1 MGKQKKII
9 SLAKIVLLNQV
20 LLFLLS
26 ITEKSS
32 AEAKKIKVVS
42 PICTFA
48 DIAKNIGGDRVDV
61 INLSDGLNDPHFV
74 EPRPS
79 MIIHMRNA
87 EVVIPI
93 GLRLDLWF
101 FSLIEKSAN
110 PKIFEGSS
118 GFIRTY
124 EGVRILEVP
133 EYKFGQP
140 RIGDIHPEGNPHY
153 WLPPDNAKAIAMNIA
168 KKLSEL
174 YPEDKEFFIKNTE
187 IFTKKI
193 DEAVEDLKREFSRF
207 EGVKAVQYHKTFTYF
222 ADFFKI
228 KIVGEMEPYPGIP
241 PTPSHI
247 SQLAEKMKK
256 EGVELIIYEPFRN
269 KKDVEKLSK
278 ITSAIPTQIY
288 ADCVPQINELKDYI
302 SLIRYNIRK
311 IILNIEERE
320 NNKKEK

>member
-1 MGKQKKII
+1 MRKQKKIA

-20 LLFLLS
+20 LLFLFS
-26 ITEKSS
+26 ILGKSVG
-32 AEAKKIKVVS
+32 EAKKIKVVS

-79 MIIHMRNA
+79 MIIHMINA

-93 GLRLDLWF
+93 GLRLDMWF

-133 EYKFGQP
+133 EYKIGQP

-153 WLPPDNAKAIAMNIA
+153 WLSPDNAKIIAMNIT
-168 KKLSEL
+168 KKLSEI
-174 YPEDKEFFIKNTE
+174 YPEEKGYFMKNAE
-187 IFTKKI
+187 IFIGKI
-193 DEAVEDLKREFSRF
+193 DEAEEDLKKEFSRF
-207 EGVKAVQYHKTFTYF
+207 EGVKAIQYHKTFTYF

-228 KIVGEMEPYPGIP
+228 KIVGELEPYPGIP

-256 EGVELIIYEPFRN
+256 ERVEIIIYEPFRN
-269 KKDVEKLSK
+269 KKDVERLSK
-278 ITSAIPTQIY
+278 ITSATPTELY

-311 IILNIEERE
+311 IMMSIEGKR
-320 NNKKEK
+320 K